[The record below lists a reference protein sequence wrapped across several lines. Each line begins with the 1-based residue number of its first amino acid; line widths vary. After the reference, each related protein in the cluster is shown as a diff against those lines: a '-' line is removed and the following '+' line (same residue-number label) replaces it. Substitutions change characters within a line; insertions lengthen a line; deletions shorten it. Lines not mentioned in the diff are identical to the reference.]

1 MLNQRDILH
10 PIIGT
15 KDFFHETRP
24 LTFLPQKA
32 LLFVSSV
39 QRQGLSDTLVSLKEW
54 RVAKL
59 MEATNAYRAA
69 AWTLALCM
77 CSAGWSSWKGVT
89 KHSKCPPFSPQCSG
103 CARPWVSVVW
113 PDCKQAT
120 QHAVCASSSV
130 YYPTFTVSVLFHTGK
145 KSTFIKFAYLALEKN
160 IQFFLIWK
168 HTLLILCC
176 SKTAFSF

>member
-10 PIIGT
+10 PTIGT

-59 MEATNAYRAA
+59 MEATDAYRAA

-113 PDCKQAT
+113 PDYKQAT
-120 QHAVCASSSV
+120 QRAVCASSSV

-145 KSTFIKFAYLALEKN
+145 KSTFIKFAYLALETN
-160 IQFFLIWK
+160 IQFFFNLK
-168 HTLLILCC
+168 THTADSLLL
-176 SKTAFSF
+176 